1 MTQTSQTELWSTPSS
16 PSQIASLDILA
27 RAIALKDKEARLET
41 LLADFASDYAKGWDA
56 AVGTYFRDAL
66 DIKQTSTDEKNAA
79 WTQGGTFAFCQ
90 GDILYD
96 TPLAYQE
103 WGTGLQHI
111 GKAYQV
117 TEAISARP
125 EKEQVFYRKS
135 ASFTGSLKGGRY
147 RANISRRG
155 AIVSATPTVW
165 IEVDS
170 LIARV
175 KDATKSKVTT
185 ALLDELTSIGVLN
198 RKIEKV
204 SPRFPGHI
212 HIRILVPTPDKSAL
226 RPSEEFSMTQD
237 QFVALLITGAKPDGA
252 KGAL

>member
-1 MTQTSQTELWSTPSS
+1 MTQTSQAELWSTPSS
-16 PSQIASLDILA
+16 PSQKASLDILA

-41 LLADFASDYAKGWDA
+41 LLADFTSEYAKGWDA

-66 DIKQTSTDEKNAA
+66 DIKQTSTDKKNAA

-125 EKEQVFYRKS
+125 EKEQIFYRKA
-135 ASFTGSLKGGRY
+135 ASFTGSLKGGRS

-155 AIVSATPTVW
+155 AIVTATPTDW
-165 IEVDS
+165 MEVDN

-175 KDATKSKVTT
+175 KDATKSKVTS
-185 ALLDELTSIGVLN
+185 ALLDELTSIGVLEK
-198 RKIEKV
+198 KIEKV
-204 SPRFPGHI
+204 APRFPGHI
-212 HIRILVPTPDKSAL
+212 RMQILIPTPDKTAL
-226 RPSEEFSMTQD
+226 RPSEELSMTQD
-237 QFVALLITGAKPDGA
+237 QFVSMLISGVRPDGA
-252 KGAL
+252 REAV